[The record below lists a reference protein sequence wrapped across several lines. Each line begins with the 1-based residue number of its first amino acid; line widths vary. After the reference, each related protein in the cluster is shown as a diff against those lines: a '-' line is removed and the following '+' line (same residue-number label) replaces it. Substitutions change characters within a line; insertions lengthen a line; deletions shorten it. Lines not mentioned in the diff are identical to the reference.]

1 VRHRKNTM
9 VEKANDVI
17 NFVNDQDNVWDLI
30 GNEESFKDNNENQK
44 NIFQLGLTKKDALL
58 RFKKQ

>member
-1 VRHRKNTM
+1 M

>member
-1 VRHRKNTM
+1 MRHRKNTM